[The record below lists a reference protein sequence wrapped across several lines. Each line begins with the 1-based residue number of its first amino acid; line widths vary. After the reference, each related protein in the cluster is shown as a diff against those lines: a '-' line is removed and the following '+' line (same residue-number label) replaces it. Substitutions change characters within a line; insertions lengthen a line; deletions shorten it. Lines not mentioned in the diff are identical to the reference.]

1 MRISDWSSD
10 VCSSDLL
17 ALDSNNGK
25 VALSLALAQ
34 TAEGD
39 WTAARATLDD
49 HAGVIPATDRGLALA
64 LAGDPKAALQ
74 VLVPAARERG
84 ATAKTRQNLALTFA
98 LAGNWQ
104 AARSI
109 AMVDLRSEEHT
120 SELQSLMRISYAV
133 FCL

>member
-74 VLVPAARERG
+74 VLVPAARERR
-84 ATAKTRQNLALTFA
+84 APAQTRPHLALTFA
-98 LAGNWQ
+98 PPGTRQ
-104 AARSI
+104 ADRSI
-109 AMVDLRSEEHT
+109 AVVDLSPARAATRSE
-120 SELQSLMRISYAV
+120 QARRGMRE
-133 FCL
+133 

>member
-10 VCSSDLL
+10 VCSSDLADDAVDFAEKAVALAPREAGYRAVLGQSYLTDGRFTSARQAFTDAL

-49 HAGVIPATDRGLALA
+49 HAGVILATDRGLAQIGRA
-64 LAGDPKAALQ
+64 SWR
-74 VLVPAARERG
+74 ARVG
-84 ATAKTRQNLALTFA
+84 PY
-98 LAGNWQ
+98 G
-104 AARSI
+104 
-109 AMVDLRSEEHT
+109 
-120 SELQSLMRISYAV
+120 
-133 FCL
+133 

>member
-1 MRISDWSSD
+1 MLFFFFKQKTAYELRISDWSSD
-10 VCSSDLL
+10 VCSSNLLAPREAGYRAVLGQSYLTDGRFTSARQAFTDAL

-64 LAGDPKAALQ
+64 LAGDPDRKS
-74 VLVPAARERG
+74 
-84 ATAKTRQNLALTFA
+84 TRLN
-98 LAGNWQ
+98 
-104 AARSI
+104 S
-109 AMVDLRSEEHT
+109 SH
-120 SELQSLMRISYAV
+120 
-133 FCL
+133 

>member
-49 HAGVIPATDRGLALA
+49 HAGVIPATDRGLALV
-64 LAGDPKAALQ
+64 LAGDTKAALPG
-74 VLVPAARERG
+74 LVPPARERG
-84 ATAKTRQNLALTFA
+84 ATATSSVEPRVGDRWGSTGSSRLRQYHYKSNDI
-98 LAGNWQ
+98 N
-104 AARSI
+104 
-109 AMVDLRSEEHT
+109 
-120 SELQSLMRISYAV
+120 
-133 FCL
+133 

>member
-74 VLVPAARERG
+74 MLVPAARERG

-109 AMVDLRSEEHT
+109 AMRSEEHT
-120 SELQSLMRISYAV
+120 S
-133 FCL
+133 